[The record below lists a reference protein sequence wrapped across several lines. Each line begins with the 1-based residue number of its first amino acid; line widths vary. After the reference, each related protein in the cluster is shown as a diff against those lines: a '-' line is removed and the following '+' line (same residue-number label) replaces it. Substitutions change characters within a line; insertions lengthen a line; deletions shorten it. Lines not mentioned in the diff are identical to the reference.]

1 MKKMIMSVI
10 MCLALI
16 ASTSV
21 MAQDKAPKKDC
32 PKSKTECT
40 KDGEKKACCK
50 DKAAADKKAC
60 TKDGE
65 KKACCKDKAAA
76 DKKK

>member
-1 MKKMIMSVI
+1 MSAI

-21 MAQDKAPKKDC
+21 MAQDKAPKKDS

-50 DKAAADKKAC
+50 DKAATDKKAC

-65 KKACCKDKAAA
+65 KKACCAS
-76 DKKK
+76 KKTEEKK